1 MTELRVPGDKS
12 ISHRALLLAAL
23 AGGESRIRGILTG
36 EDPRAT
42 ASILGELGVRVPPL
56 VADAELRITG
66 VGVRGLRAPD
76 RILDC
81 ANSGTTAR
89 LMLGVLAGQEL
100 EATLTGDESLRRR
113 PMRRVTD
120 PLSRMGAR
128 FEPLSAPGRL
138 PLRVTGGPLCFLD
151 YRLPVASAQLK
162 SALLLAGVTG
172 GVPVELVEPGRSRD
186 HTERMLAAAGCALAS
201 SREGV
206 ANRVHLTASPSA
218 LDPVDL
224 VVPGDFSSAA
234 FPVALALLGGAG
246 EGIVLRGVGL
256 NPTRTG
262 LLPVLDRM
270 NARIEVHERSVP
282 ERGEPTGDLVIHPS
296 DLTGTEVRPGE
307 IPGLIDEVPVLAVLA
322 ARARGTTRITG
333 AEELRVKESDRLGA
347 LAANLTSLGVE
358 VEELPDGLVIEGTG
372 RPLSGA
378 VEARGDH
385 RIAMAFGV
393 LGALAG
399 NAINVDAPA
408 AVDVSYPGFWE
419 MLERASR
426 PAARPPVGD
435 SGEDDLEPAR
445 PFRER
450 GRGPVIVIDGPA
462 GSGKSTTAREVAR
475 RLGFRHLDSGAL
487 YRALTC
493 ALLESG
499 RPPES
504 WPALTE
510 SDLNAHP
517 VRMVAAGSA
526 FRTMLGARP
535 LTTEL
540 RSPEVDAHVSAV
552 ARLPAVRGWLLD
564 RQRQAGEEGSLV
576 GDGRDLGTVVFPE
589 AEVKVFLVADVAERA
604 RRRLLQ
610 KGREPDSGSE
620 VSAEVDRLSSRDH
633 IDATRGI
640 APLKK
645 AADAFEVDGTRL
657 SFAEQVEA
665 ILRVVRARVG
675 DRDARDLDFQGMID
689 A

>member
-1 MTELRVPGDKS
+1 MTELKVPGDKS
-12 ISHRALLLAAL
+12 ISHRALLVAAL

-36 EDPRAT
+36 EDPQAT
-42 ASILGELGVRVPPL
+42 ASILRKLGVRVPPL
-56 VADAELRITG
+56 VADGELRISG
-66 VGVRGLRAPD
+66 VGVRGMRTP
-76 RILDC
+76 RRTLDC
-81 ANSGTTAR
+81 GNSGTTAR
-89 LMLGVLAGQEL
+89 LMLGVLAGQKL
-100 EATLTGDESLRRR
+100 EATLTGDGSLRRR

-128 FEPLSAPGRL
+128 FDPLAAPGRL
-138 PLRVTGGPLCFLD
+138 PLRVTGAALRALD
-151 YRLPVASAQLK
+151 YRLPVASAQVK
-162 SALLLAGVTG
+162 SALLLGGVTG
-172 GVPVELVEPGRSRD
+172 GVPVELVEPGFSRD

-206 ANRVHLTASPSA
+206 ANRVRLTASPSA
-218 LDPVDL
+218 LDPVDV

-234 FPVALALLGGAG
+234 FPIALALLGGAG

-270 NARIEVHERSVP
+270 NARIEVHERSAR
-282 ERGEPTGDLVIHPS
+282 ERGEPAGDLVIHPS
-296 DLTGTEVRPGE
+296 DLTGTDVRPRE
-307 IPGLIDEVPVLAVLA
+307 IPGLIDEVPVLAALA

-347 LAANLTSLGVE
+347 LAANLSALGVG
-358 VEELPDGLVIEGTG
+358 VEELPDGLVIEGTDH
-372 RPLSGA
+372 PLSGP
-378 VEARGDH
+378 VEAYGDH

-393 LGALAG
+393 LGALAE
-399 NAINVDAPA
+399 NAVTVDAPA

-419 MLERASR
+419 MLARVSV
-426 PAARPPVGD
+426 PAARSSARD
-435 SGEDDLEPAR
+435 SGEEAGGSVQHL
-445 PFRER
+445 R
-450 GRGPVIVIDGPA
+450 GRKRGPVIVIDGPA

-499 RPPES
+499 RPPDS
-504 WPALTE
+504 WPTLTE
-510 SDLNAHP
+510 SDLNVHP
-517 VRMVAAGSA
+517 VRMTAAGSA
-526 FRTMLGARP
+526 FRIMLGART

-576 GDGRDLGTVVFPE
+576 GDGRDLGTVVFPG
-589 AEVKVFLVADVAERA
+589 AEVKIFLVAGVDERA

-610 KGREPDSGSE
+610 TGRAPDSENE
-620 VSAEVDRLSSRDH
+620 VKAEAARLRARDR

-645 AADAFEVDGTRL
+645 APDALELDGTHL
-657 SFAEQVEA
+657 SFEEQVDA
-665 ILRVVRARVG
+665 ILREVRARVG
-675 DRDARDLDFQGMID
+675 DRGAEVPAFGP
-689 A
+689 

>member
-23 AGGESRIRGILTG
+23 AAGESRIRGILIG
-36 EDPRAT
+36 EDPQAT
-42 ASILGELGVRVPPL
+42 ASILRELGVRVPPL
-56 VADAELRITG
+56 PADGELRITG
-66 VGVRGLRAPD
+66 VGVRGLRAPG

-128 FEPLSAPGRL
+128 FEPLAAPGRL
-138 PLRVTGGPLCFLD
+138 PLRIAGGALCALD

-172 GVPVELVEPGRSRD
+172 GVPVQLLEPGFSRD
-186 HTERMLAAAGCALAS
+186 HTERMLAAAGCALTS
-201 SREGV
+201 SPEGG
-206 ANRVHLTASPSA
+206 ANRVRLTAAPTA
-218 LDPVDL
+218 LDPLDVA
-224 VVPGDFSSAA
+224 VPGDFSSAA
-234 FPVALALLGGAG
+234 FPLALALLGGGG
-246 EGIVLRGVGL
+246 EGLVLRGIGL

-262 LLPVLDRM
+262 LLPVLQRM
-270 NARIEVHERSVP
+270 NARIEVATGSAP
-282 ERGEPTGDLVIHPS
+282 EGGEPAGDLIIQAS
-296 DLTGTEVRPGE
+296 DLTGTEVAPQE

-322 ARARGTTRITG
+322 ARARGITRITG

-347 LAANLTSLGVE
+347 LAANLSNLGVE
-358 VEELPDGLVIEGTG
+358 VEELPDGLVIEGTD
-372 RPLSGA
+372 RPLSGP

-399 NAINVDAPA
+399 NAITVDAPA

-419 MLERASR
+419 MLERASGPAGR
-426 PAARPPVGD
+426 PSLPDGSEKDV
-435 SGEDDLEPAR
+435 EPAR
-445 PFRER
+445 PLRGRE
-450 GRGPVIVIDGPA
+450 RGPVIVIDGPA

-499 RPPES
+499 RPPGS

-526 FRTMLGARP
+526 FRMMLGARA
-535 LTTEL
+535 LTSEL

-564 RQRQAGEEGSLV
+564 RQRQAGKEGSLV
-576 GDGRDLGTVVFPE
+576 GDGRDLGTVVFPDAE
-589 AEVKVFLVADVAERA
+589 AKIFLVAHVTERA
-604 RRRLLQ
+604 RRRLLE
-610 KGREPDSGSE
+610 KGRDPDSGGALT
-620 VSAEVDRLSSRDH
+620 AEAARLRARDR

-657 SFAEQVEA
+657 SFDEQVDA
-665 ILRVVRARVG
+665 ILGVVRARVG
-675 DRDARDLDFQGMID
+675 DRDAWVPTSGE
-689 A
+689 

>member
-1 MTELRVPGDKS
+1 MITELRVPGDKS

-36 EDPRAT
+36 EDPQAT
-42 ASILGELGVRVPPL
+42 ASILRALGVRVPPL

-66 VGVRGLRAPD
+66 VGVRGLRAPG

-128 FEPLSAPGRL
+128 FEPLAAPGRL
-138 PLRVTGGPLCFLD
+138 PLRIAGGPLHALD

-172 GVPVELVEPGRSRD
+172 GVPVRLLEPGFSRD
-186 HTERMLAAAGCALAS
+186 HTERMLAAVGCALTS
-201 SREGV
+201 SPERD
-206 ANRVHLTASPSA
+206 ANRVRLTAAPAA
-218 LDPVDL
+218 LDPLDV

-234 FPVALALLGGAG
+234 FPLALALLGGAG
-246 EGIVLRGVGL
+246 EGIVLRGIGL

-262 LLPVLDRM
+262 LLPVLQRM
-270 NARIEVHERSVP
+270 NARIEVEIGSAP
-282 ERGEPTGDLVIHPS
+282 EGGEPAGDLIVHAS
-296 DLTGTEVRPGE
+296 DLTGTHVERQE

-322 ARARGTTRITG
+322 ARARGVTRITG

-347 LAANLTSLGVE
+347 LAANLSNLGVE
-358 VEELPDGLVIEGTG
+358 VEELPDGLVIEGAG
-372 RPLSGA
+372 RPLTGA

-399 NAINVDAPA
+399 NAITVDAPA
-408 AVDVSYPGFWE
+408 AVGVSYPGFWE

-426 PAARPPVGD
+426 PAGRPSVGD
-435 SGEDDLEPAR
+435 SGEDDLESAR
-445 PFRER
+445 PVRER

-526 FRTMLGARP
+526 FRMMLGARA

-564 RQRQAGEEGSLV
+564 RQRQAGREGSLV
-576 GDGRDLGTVVFPE
+576 GDGRDLGTVVFPD
-589 AEVKVFLVADVAERA
+589 AEVKIFLVADVTERA
-604 RRRLLQ
+604 RRRLLE
-610 KGREPDSGSE
+610 KGRVPDSGSA
-620 VSAEVDRLSSRDH
+620 VTAEAARLRARDR
-633 IDATRGI
+633 IDTSRGI

-657 SFAEQVEA
+657 SFDQQVDA
-665 ILRVVRARVG
+665 ILGVVRGRVG
-675 DRDARDLDFQGMID
+675 HRHARIPTS
-689 A
+689 AE

>member
-1 MTELRVPGDKS
+1 MVTELRVPGDKS

-36 EDPRAT
+36 EDPQAT
-42 ASILGELGVRVPPL
+42 ASILRELGVRVPPL
-56 VADAELRITG
+56 VADGELRVTG
-66 VGVRGLRAPD
+66 VGVRGMRTP
-76 RILDC
+76 RRTLDC

-89 LMLGVLAGQEL
+89 LMLGVLAGQKL
-100 EATLTGDESLRRR
+100 EATLTGDDSLRRR

-128 FEPLSAPGRL
+128 FDPVAAPGRL
-138 PLRVTGGPLCFLD
+138 PLRVTGGPLRALD

-172 GVPVELVEPGRSRD
+172 GVPVRLVEPGFSRD
-186 HTERMLAAAGCALAS
+186 HTERMLAAAGCALTS
-201 SREGV
+201 SPEGRG
-206 ANRVHLTASPSA
+206 NRVQLTASPSA
-218 LDPVDL
+218 LDPVDV

-234 FPVALALLGGAG
+234 FPLALALLGGAG

-262 LLPVLDRM
+262 LLPVLERM
-270 NARIEVHERSVP
+270 NARIEVDMRSAP
-282 ERGEPTGDLVIHPS
+282 ERGEPAGDLIIHPS

-322 ARARGTTRITG
+322 ARVRGTTRITG

-347 LAANLTSLGVE
+347 LAANLSPLGVE
-358 VEELPDGLVIEGTG
+358 VEELPDGLVIEGTD
-372 RPLSGA
+372 RPLSGP
-378 VEARGDH
+378 VEAYGDH

-393 LGALAG
+393 LGALPG
-399 NAINVDAPA
+399 NDITVDAPA

-419 MLERASR
+419 MLERVST
-426 PAARPPVGD
+426 PAARPSARGAGPEVAAH
-435 SGEDDLEPAR
+435 AR
-445 PFRER
+445 PVR

-487 YRALTC
+487 YRALTY

-499 RPPES
+499 RPPDS

-517 VRMVAAGSA
+517 VRMTAAGSA
-526 FRTMLGARP
+526 FRIMLGART

-564 RQRQAGEEGSLV
+564 RQRQAGREGSLV

-589 AEVKVFLVADVAERA
+589 AEVKIFLVAGVEERA

-610 KGREPDSGSE
+610 TGRAPDSESE
-620 VSAEVDRLSSRDH
+620 VTAEAARLRERDR

-645 AADAFEVDGTRL
+645 GADGTHPP
-657 SFAEQVEA
+657 FEEQVDA
-665 ILRVVRARVG
+665 ILREVRARVG
-675 DRDARDLDFQGMID
+675 GRDSEVPNSGP
-689 A
+689 